1 MKRNFFLSAL
11 FACVSFT
18 ALAQAPA
25 TPVAK
30 KGTTPTAVSCA
41 TNDPL
46 KPIIGKTYTYT
57 ATGNPADGN
66 FQFFATNATTFM
78 TAGALNLTGAYTA
91 GNQLVS
97 AGATY
102 NKTDNTTNN
111 VTIAWSNTAAATSFL
126 VAHYKN
132 KTGAGSDNCANDNIK
147 VWKITPKNA
156 FTIEFRN
163 IDKTKTTNDT
173 TKDKIDVCFGKVASA
188 SYDTASDKM
197 VYDYGEQKLYY
208 ELIVANYDKTFK
220 PTFQIDGLDA
230 AQVASLKWGVDKTSI
245 NTSVALKTGTTNEFE
260 LPRITADAAAKPE
273 EGVSIYLELTIANKT
288 FEGIADKIITLKGD
302 ATTGA
307 NDTIKDVKFDDCNE
321 RTAFDARIEQTLKA
335 RPTVAE
341 TSTGAFI
348 APKP

>member
-30 KGTTPTAVSCA
+30 KGTAPTAVSCA

-46 KPIIGKTYTYT
+46 NPIIGKEYTYT
-57 ATGNPADGN
+57 AAGTPTDGN
-66 FQFFATNATTFM
+66 FHFLATNATTFM
-78 TAGALNLTGAYTA
+78 TNGTLNTTGAYTTAGGQLISA
-91 GNQLVS
+91 GN
-97 AGATY
+97 TY
-102 NKTDNTTNN
+102 NSGTNTTNN
-111 VTIAWSNTAAATSFL
+111 VKLTWSSTAANPSFL
-126 VAHYKN
+126 VAHYTN
-132 KTGAGSDNCANDNIK
+132 KVTETQKCTNDNIK

-163 IDKTKTTNDT
+163 IDKSKTTGDI
-173 TKDKIDVCFGKVASA
+173 TKDNVDVCFGEVKSA
-188 SYDTASDKM
+188 SYDATTDKIS
-197 VYDYGEQKLYY
+197 YDYGEQKLYY
-208 ELIVANYDKTFK
+208 EFIVANYDKTFK
-220 PTFQIDGLDA
+220 PTFKVEGL
-230 AQVASLKWGVDKTSI
+230 QGTQTVALKWGVDKGTITTDAS
-245 NTSVALKTGTTNEFE
+245 LKAGTTNEFE
-260 LPRITADAAAKPE
+260 LPRITADTTAKPQD
-273 EGVSIYLELTIANKT
+273 GVSIFLELTIANKT
-288 FEGIADKIITLKGD
+288 FEGTADQTITLKGD

-307 NDTIKDVKFDDCNE
+307 TDNIKDVKFADCNVRPDFE
-321 RTAFDARIEQTLKA
+321 EQITQKLKA

>member
-25 TPVAK
+25 TTPVAK
-30 KGTTPTAVSCA
+30 KGTAPTAVSCA

-46 KPIIGKTYTYT
+46 NPIVGREYTYT
-57 ATGNPADGN
+57 ATGTPAGGK
-66 FQFFATNATTFM
+66 FHFLATNQTTFM
-78 TAGALNLTGAYTA
+78 TGGNLITTGAYTA

-97 AGATY
+97 AGASY
-102 NKTDNTTNN
+102 NSDANTTNN
-111 VTIAWSNTAAATSFL
+111 VKLAWSNTAATPSFL
-126 VAHYKN
+126 VAHYTN
-132 KTGAGSDNCANDNIK
+132 PTAANTCANDNIK

-163 IDKTKTTNDT
+163 VDAADNNTSKAGNV
-173 TKDKIDVCFGKVASA
+173 DVCFGEVKSA
-188 SYDTASDKM
+188 SYDATNDKV

-220 PTFQIDGLDA
+220 PTLKLEGLNA
-230 AQVASLKWGVDKTSI
+230 AQTATLKWGVEKTAI
-245 NTSVALKTGTTNEFE
+245 TNAITGTNNEFV
-260 LPRITADAAAKPE
+260 LPKITADTAAKPE
-273 EGVSIYLELTIANKT
+273 EGVSIYVEVTIANGK
-288 FEGIADKIITLKGD
+288 FEGITDQTITLKAD

-307 NDTIKDVKFDDCNE
+307 NDTIKDVKFADCTE
-321 RTAFDARIEQTLKA
+321 RDAFDAKTTQTLKA

-341 TSTGAFI
+341 NATGTFI
-348 APKP
+348 APQP

>member
-30 KGTTPTAVSCA
+30 KGTAPTAVSCA

-46 KPIIGKTYTYT
+46 NPIVGREYTYT
-57 ATGNPADGN
+57 ATGTPAGGK
-66 FQFFATNATTFM
+66 FHFLATNQPNFM
-78 TAGALNLTGAYTA
+78 AGGNLITTGAYTA

-97 AGATY
+97 AGASY
-102 NKTDNTTNN
+102 NSDANTTNN
-111 VTIAWSNTAAATSFL
+111 VKLAWSNSAAATSFL
-126 VAHYKN
+126 VAHYTN
-132 KTGAGSDNCANDNIK
+132 PTAANTCANDNIK

-163 IDKTKTTNDT
+163 VDAADNNTSKAGNV
-173 TKDKIDVCFGKVASA
+173 DVCFGEVKSA
-188 SYDTASDKM
+188 SYDAATDKV

-230 AQVASLKWGVDKTSI
+230 AQIASLKWGVDKTAI
-245 NTSVALKTGTTNEFE
+245 NTAVALKTGTTNEFE
-260 LPRITADAAAKPE
+260 LPKITADAAAKPE
-273 EGVSIYLELTIANKT
+273 EGVSIYVEVTIANGK
-288 FEGIADKIITLKGD
+288 FEGIADQTITLKAD

-307 NDTIKDVKFDDCNE
+307 NDTIKDVKFADCSE
-321 RTAFDARIEQTLKA
+321 RDAFDAKTTQTLKA
-335 RPTVAE
+335 RPVVAQNA
-341 TSTGAFI
+341 TGTFI
-348 APKP
+348 AAQP